1 MTRTLATALL
11 ALCLTLSVA
20 FATSMDD
27 LVEADG
33 RYYKKFTDVPFTG
46 KVDEGL
52 SRGVIKNG
60 KREGPWVVYWDD
72 GTLKAK
78 GSIKNGKHEGPWV
91 WFVDD
96 GTKIEIVSGTYRD
109 GKKISD

>member
-1 MTRTLATALL
+1 MIRLLATVLL
-11 ALCLTLSVA
+11 GLCLTASGA
-20 FATSMDD
+20 FATSLDD
-27 LVEADG
+27 LYQVDG
-33 RYYKKFTDVPFTG
+33 LWHKKFTDEPFTG
-46 KVDEGL
+46 KLDEGQH
-52 SRGVIKNG
+52 RGEIKNG
-60 KREGPWVVYWDD
+60 TREGPWVVYWDD